1 MEQNKK
7 RRALEIGKDVLIV
20 LLACSA
26 LWLAAHTQLGRPLHA
41 LIREEEPRA
50 SSGYEQ
56 GEIRA
61 EAALPMAMA
70 VNIPGEMAGPDGET
84 ALARYGVQYDQEG
97 CQTLFQQVA
106 GPLVEALSSAG
117 APERITR
124 EQWEEVLHAT
134 PGVYMDFQGDI
145 PMRVLSSQQVS
156 TRVGMSP

>member
-70 VNIPGEMAGPDGET
+70 VNIPWEMAGPDGET

-97 CQTLFQQVA
+97 CQTLF
-106 GPLVEALSSAG
+106 
-117 APERITR
+117 
-124 EQWEEVLHAT
+124 
-134 PGVYMDFQGDI
+134 
-145 PMRVLSSQQVS
+145 
-156 TRVGMSP
+156 